1 MKEYFPQ
8 IGKIPFEG
16 PDSKNPMA
24 FHYYDAERIVA
35 GKTMKDWMRFAMA
48 WWHTLCAEGADQ
60 FGGGTK
66 IFPWNDGQDALVIAK
81 QKVDAGFEIM
91 QKLGINYF
99 CFHDVDLISEGN
111 IGLMEA
117 MKDFDVTKGNKF
129 ITFAVWYVRR
139 AINNYCINYGNL
151 VKKTNLSKTYHIIAQ
166 ATNKFI
172 QTEYRQ
178 PTLEELLEIVNKEHK
193 ADIKS
198 IEDIIDTKISSID
211 EGFNSEDDDA
221 VFGEMSLYN
230 SYSSSFNEYE
240 KISNDDFNNKL
251 ISSMLGK
258 LPEREKT
265 IIKLVFG
272 IGYYREYEL
281 QEIAEELGLTTERVR
296 QIKNSVIKDIKEK
309 YKNVMSNM

>member
-1 MKEYFPQ
+1 MVVNLKSPTTDYFERTETLTRYYEDIRKYDVMSEEKEVEMFNL
-8 IGKIPFEG
+8 F
-16 PDSKNPMA
+16 KNGNKQEQEYARNFIINANQRFVVAMA
-24 FHYYDAERIVA
+24 
-35 GKTMKDWMRFAMA
+35 KRFA
-48 WWHTLCAEGADQ
+48 TNENIL
-60 FGGGTK
+60 
-66 IFPWNDGQDALVIAK
+66 
-81 QKVDAGFEIM
+81 
-91 QKLGINYF
+91 
-99 CFHDVDLISEGN
+99 DLISEGN
-111 IGLMEA
+111 IGLIEA

-151 VKKTNLSKTYHIIAQ
+151 VKKTNLSKTYHVIAQ

-265 IIKLVFG
+265 IIKMVFG

-296 QIKNSVIKDIKEK
+296 QIKNSVIQEIKEK

>member
-1 MKEYFPQ
+1 MVVNLKSPTTDYFERTETLTRYYEDIRKYDVMSEEKEVEMF
-8 IGKIPFEG
+8 KLF
-16 PDSKNPMA
+16 KNGNKQEQEYARNFIINANQRFVVAMA
-24 FHYYDAERIVA
+24 
-35 GKTMKDWMRFAMA
+35 KRFA
-48 WWHTLCAEGADQ
+48 TNENIL
-60 FGGGTK
+60 
-66 IFPWNDGQDALVIAK
+66 
-81 QKVDAGFEIM
+81 
-91 QKLGINYF
+91 
-99 CFHDVDLISEGN
+99 DLISEGN
-111 IGLMEA
+111 IGLIEA

-151 VKKTNLSKTYHIIAQ
+151 VKKTNLSKTYHIVAQ

-240 KISNDDFNNKL
+240 KISNEDFNNKL

-265 IIKLVFG
+265 IIKMVFG

-296 QIKNSVIKDIKEK
+296 QIKNSVIKEIKEK
-309 YKNVMSNM
+309 YKHIMSDM

>member
-1 MKEYFPQ
+1 MVVNLKSPTTDYFERTETLTRYYEDIRKYDVMSEEKEVEMFNL
-8 IGKIPFEG
+8 F
-16 PDSKNPMA
+16 KNGNKQEQEYARNFIINANQRFVVAMA
-24 FHYYDAERIVA
+24 
-35 GKTMKDWMRFAMA
+35 KRFA
-48 WWHTLCAEGADQ
+48 TNENIL
-60 FGGGTK
+60 
-66 IFPWNDGQDALVIAK
+66 
-81 QKVDAGFEIM
+81 
-91 QKLGINYF
+91 
-99 CFHDVDLISEGN
+99 DLISEGN
-111 IGLMEA
+111 IGLIEA

-265 IIKLVFG
+265 IIKMVFG

-296 QIKNSVIKDIKEK
+296 QIKNSVIKEIKEK
-309 YKNVMSNM
+309 YKHIMSDM

>member
-1 MKEYFPQ
+1 MVVNLKSPTTDYFERTETLTRYYEDIRKYDVMSEEKEVEMFNL
-8 IGKIPFEG
+8 F
-16 PDSKNPMA
+16 KNGNKQEQEYARNFIINANQRFVVAMA
-24 FHYYDAERIVA
+24 
-35 GKTMKDWMRFAMA
+35 KRFA
-48 WWHTLCAEGADQ
+48 TNENIL
-60 FGGGTK
+60 
-66 IFPWNDGQDALVIAK
+66 
-81 QKVDAGFEIM
+81 
-91 QKLGINYF
+91 
-99 CFHDVDLISEGN
+99 DLISEGN
-111 IGLMEA
+111 IGLIEA
-117 MKDFDVTKGNKF
+117 MKDFDITKGNKF

-151 VKKTNLSKTYHIIAQ
+151 VKKTNLSKTYHVIAQ

-265 IIKLVFG
+265 VIKMVFG

-296 QIKNSVIKDIKEK
+296 QIKNSVIKEIKEK
-309 YKNVMSNM
+309 YKHIMSNM

>member
-1 MKEYFPQ
+1 MVVNLKSPTTDYFERTETLTRYYEDIRKYDVMSEEKEVEMFNL
-8 IGKIPFEG
+8 F
-16 PDSKNPMA
+16 KNGNKQEQEYARNFIINANQRFVVAMA
-24 FHYYDAERIVA
+24 
-35 GKTMKDWMRFAMA
+35 KRFA
-48 WWHTLCAEGADQ
+48 TNENIL
-60 FGGGTK
+60 
-66 IFPWNDGQDALVIAK
+66 
-81 QKVDAGFEIM
+81 
-91 QKLGINYF
+91 
-99 CFHDVDLISEGN
+99 DLISEGN
-111 IGLMEA
+111 IGLIEA

-151 VKKTNLSKTYHIIAQ
+151 VKKTNLSKTYHVIAQ

-221 VFGEMSLYN
+221 AFGEMSLYN

-265 IIKLVFG
+265 IIKMVFG

-296 QIKNSVIKDIKEK
+296 QIKNSVIQEIKEK

>member
-1 MKEYFPQ
+1 MVVNLKSPTTDYFERTETLTRYYEDIRKYDVMSEEKEVEMF
-8 IGKIPFEG
+8 KLF
-16 PDSKNPMA
+16 KNGNKQEQEYARNFIINANQRFVVAMA
-24 FHYYDAERIVA
+24 
-35 GKTMKDWMRFAMA
+35 KRFA
-48 WWHTLCAEGADQ
+48 TNENIL
-60 FGGGTK
+60 
-66 IFPWNDGQDALVIAK
+66 
-81 QKVDAGFEIM
+81 
-91 QKLGINYF
+91 
-99 CFHDVDLISEGN
+99 DLISEGN
-111 IGLMEA
+111 IGLIEA
-117 MKDFDVTKGNKF
+117 MKDFDITKGNKF

-258 LPEREKT
+258 LQEREKT
-265 IIKLVFG
+265 IIKMVFG

-296 QIKNSVIKDIKEK
+296 QIKNSVIKEIKEK

>member
-1 MKEYFPQ
+1 MVVNLKSPTTDYFERTETLTRYYEDIRKYDVMSEEKEVEMFNL
-8 IGKIPFEG
+8 F
-16 PDSKNPMA
+16 KNGNKQEQEYARNFIINANQRFVVAMA
-24 FHYYDAERIVA
+24 
-35 GKTMKDWMRFAMA
+35 KRFA
-48 WWHTLCAEGADQ
+48 TNENIL
-60 FGGGTK
+60 
-66 IFPWNDGQDALVIAK
+66 
-81 QKVDAGFEIM
+81 
-91 QKLGINYF
+91 
-99 CFHDVDLISEGN
+99 DLISEGN
-111 IGLMEA
+111 IGLIEA
-117 MKDFDVTKGNKF
+117 MKDFDITKGNKF

-151 VKKTNLSKTYHIIAQ
+151 VKKTNLSKTYHVIAQ

-258 LPEREKT
+258 LPDREKT
-265 IIKLVFG
+265 IIKMVFG

-296 QIKNSVIKDIKEK
+296 QIKNSVLKEIKEK
-309 YKNVMSNM
+309 YKNVMNDM

>member
-1 MKEYFPQ
+1 MVVNLKSPTTDYFERTETLTRYYEDIRKYDVMSEEKEVEMFNL
-8 IGKIPFEG
+8 F
-16 PDSKNPMA
+16 KNGNKQEQEYARNFIINANQRFVVAMA
-24 FHYYDAERIVA
+24 
-35 GKTMKDWMRFAMA
+35 KRFA
-48 WWHTLCAEGADQ
+48 TNENIL
-60 FGGGTK
+60 
-66 IFPWNDGQDALVIAK
+66 
-81 QKVDAGFEIM
+81 
-91 QKLGINYF
+91 
-99 CFHDVDLISEGN
+99 DLISEGN
-111 IGLMEA
+111 IGLIEA

-221 VFGEMSLYN
+221 AFGEMSLYN

-265 IIKLVFG
+265 IIKMVFG

-296 QIKNSVIKDIKEK
+296 QIKNSVIKEIKEK
-309 YKNVMSNM
+309 YKHIMSNV

>member
-1 MKEYFPQ
+1 MVVNLKSPTTDYFERTETLTRYYEDIRKYDVMSEEKEVEMF
-8 IGKIPFEG
+8 KLF
-16 PDSKNPMA
+16 KNGNKQEQEYARNFIINANQRFVVAMA
-24 FHYYDAERIVA
+24 
-35 GKTMKDWMRFAMA
+35 KRFA
-48 WWHTLCAEGADQ
+48 TNENIL
-60 FGGGTK
+60 
-66 IFPWNDGQDALVIAK
+66 
-81 QKVDAGFEIM
+81 
-91 QKLGINYF
+91 
-99 CFHDVDLISEGN
+99 DLISEGN

-251 ISSMLGK
+251 ISSMLGN

-265 IIKLVFG
+265 IIKMVFG

-296 QIKNSVIKDIKEK
+296 QIKNSVIKEIKEK
-309 YKNVMSNM
+309 YKHIMSNV

>member
-1 MKEYFPQ
+1 MVVNLKSPTTDYFERTETLTRYYEDIRKYDVMSEEKEVEMF
-8 IGKIPFEG
+8 KLF
-16 PDSKNPMA
+16 KNGNKQEQEYARNFIINANQRFVVAMA
-24 FHYYDAERIVA
+24 
-35 GKTMKDWMRFAMA
+35 KRFA
-48 WWHTLCAEGADQ
+48 TNENIL
-60 FGGGTK
+60 
-66 IFPWNDGQDALVIAK
+66 
-81 QKVDAGFEIM
+81 
-91 QKLGINYF
+91 
-99 CFHDVDLISEGN
+99 DLISEGN
-111 IGLMEA
+111 IGLIEA

-265 IIKLVFG
+265 IIKMVFG

-296 QIKNSVIKDIKEK
+296 QIKNSVIKEIKEK

>member
-1 MKEYFPQ
+1 MVVNLKSPTTDYFERTETLTRYYEDIRKYDVMSEEKEVEMFNL
-8 IGKIPFEG
+8 F
-16 PDSKNPMA
+16 KNGNKQEQEYARNFIINANQRFVVAMA
-24 FHYYDAERIVA
+24 
-35 GKTMKDWMRFAMA
+35 KRFA
-48 WWHTLCAEGADQ
+48 TNENIL
-60 FGGGTK
+60 
-66 IFPWNDGQDALVIAK
+66 
-81 QKVDAGFEIM
+81 
-91 QKLGINYF
+91 
-99 CFHDVDLISEGN
+99 DLISEGN
-111 IGLMEA
+111 IGLIEA

-151 VKKTNLSKTYHIIAQ
+151 VKKTNLSKTYHVIAQ

-221 VFGEMSLYN
+221 AFGEMSLYN

-265 IIKLVFG
+265 IIKMVFG

-296 QIKNSVIKDIKEK
+296 QIKNSVLKEIKEK
-309 YKNVMSNM
+309 YKNVMNDM

>member
-1 MKEYFPQ
+1 MVVNLKTGTSDYFSRTETLTRYYEDIRKYDVMSEEKEVEMFNL
-8 IGKIPFEG
+8 F
-16 PDSKNPMA
+16 KNGNKQEQEYARNFIINANQRFVVAMA
-24 FHYYDAERIVA
+24 
-35 GKTMKDWMRFAMA
+35 KRFA
-48 WWHTLCAEGADQ
+48 TNENIL
-60 FGGGTK
+60 
-66 IFPWNDGQDALVIAK
+66 
-81 QKVDAGFEIM
+81 
-91 QKLGINYF
+91 
-99 CFHDVDLISEGN
+99 DLISEGN
-111 IGLMEA
+111 IGLIEA
-117 MKDFDVTKGNKF
+117 MKDFDITKGNKF

-151 VKKTNLSKTYHIIAQ
+151 VKKTNLSKTYHVIAQ

-221 VFGEMSLYN
+221 AFGEMSLYN

-265 IIKLVFG
+265 IIKMVFG

-296 QIKNSVIKDIKEK
+296 QIKNSVLKEIKEK
-309 YKNVMSNM
+309 YKNVMNDM

>member
-1 MKEYFPQ
+1 MVVNLKSPTTDYFERTETLTRYYEDIRKYDVMSEEKEVEMFNL
-8 IGKIPFEG
+8 F
-16 PDSKNPMA
+16 KNGNKQEQEYARNFIINANQRFVVAMA
-24 FHYYDAERIVA
+24 
-35 GKTMKDWMRFAMA
+35 KRFA
-48 WWHTLCAEGADQ
+48 TNENIL
-60 FGGGTK
+60 
-66 IFPWNDGQDALVIAK
+66 
-81 QKVDAGFEIM
+81 
-91 QKLGINYF
+91 
-99 CFHDVDLISEGN
+99 DLISEGN
-111 IGLMEA
+111 IGLIEA

-151 VKKTNLSKTYHIIAQ
+151 VKKTNLSKTYHVIAQ

-265 IIKLVFG
+265 IIKMVFG

-296 QIKNSVIKDIKEK
+296 QIKNSVIKEIKEK
-309 YKNVMSNM
+309 YKHIMSNM

>member
-1 MKEYFPQ
+1 MVVNLKSPTTDYFERTETLTRYYEDIRKYDVMSEEKEVEMFNL
-8 IGKIPFEG
+8 F
-16 PDSKNPMA
+16 KNGNKQEQEYARNFIINANQRFVVAMA
-24 FHYYDAERIVA
+24 
-35 GKTMKDWMRFAMA
+35 KRFA
-48 WWHTLCAEGADQ
+48 TNENIL
-60 FGGGTK
+60 
-66 IFPWNDGQDALVIAK
+66 
-81 QKVDAGFEIM
+81 
-91 QKLGINYF
+91 
-99 CFHDVDLISEGN
+99 DLISEGN
-111 IGLMEA
+111 IGLIEA
-117 MKDFDVTKGNKF
+117 MKDFDITKGNKF

-151 VKKTNLSKTYHIIAQ
+151 VKKTNLSKTYHVIAQ

-251 ISSMLGK
+251 ISSMLGN

-265 IIKLVFG
+265 IIKMVFG

-296 QIKNSVIKDIKEK
+296 QIKNSVIKEIKEK
-309 YKNVMSNM
+309 YKHIMSDM

>member
-1 MKEYFPQ
+1 MVVNLKSPTTDYFERTETLTRYYEDIRKYDVMSEEKEVEMFNL
-8 IGKIPFEG
+8 F
-16 PDSKNPMA
+16 KNGNKQEQEYARNFIINANQRFVVAMA
-24 FHYYDAERIVA
+24 
-35 GKTMKDWMRFAMA
+35 KRFA
-48 WWHTLCAEGADQ
+48 TNENIL
-60 FGGGTK
+60 
-66 IFPWNDGQDALVIAK
+66 
-81 QKVDAGFEIM
+81 
-91 QKLGINYF
+91 
-99 CFHDVDLISEGN
+99 DLISEGN
-111 IGLMEA
+111 IGLIEA

-151 VKKTNLSKTYHIIAQ
+151 VKKTNLSKTYHVIAQ

-211 EGFNSEDDDA
+211 EGFNSDDDDA

-265 IIKLVFG
+265 IIKMVFG

-296 QIKNSVIKDIKEK
+296 QIKNSVLKEIKEK
-309 YKNVMSNM
+309 YKNVMNDM

>member
-1 MKEYFPQ
+1 MVVNLKSPTTDYFERTETLTRYYEDIRKYDVMSEEKEVEMF
-8 IGKIPFEG
+8 KLF
-16 PDSKNPMA
+16 KNGNKQEQEYARNFIINANQRFVVAMA
-24 FHYYDAERIVA
+24 
-35 GKTMKDWMRFAMA
+35 KRFA
-48 WWHTLCAEGADQ
+48 TNENIL
-60 FGGGTK
+60 
-66 IFPWNDGQDALVIAK
+66 
-81 QKVDAGFEIM
+81 
-91 QKLGINYF
+91 
-99 CFHDVDLISEGN
+99 DLISEGN
-111 IGLMEA
+111 IGLIEA

-178 PTLEELLEIVNKEHK
+178 PTLEELLEILNKEHK

-265 IIKLVFG
+265 VIKMVFG

-296 QIKNSVIKDIKEK
+296 QIKNSVIKEIKEK

>member
-1 MKEYFPQ
+1 MVVNLKSPTTDYFERTETLTRYYEDIRKYDVMSEEKEVEMF
-8 IGKIPFEG
+8 KLF
-16 PDSKNPMA
+16 KNGNKQEQEYARNFIINANQRFVVAMA
-24 FHYYDAERIVA
+24 
-35 GKTMKDWMRFAMA
+35 KRFA
-48 WWHTLCAEGADQ
+48 TNENIL
-60 FGGGTK
+60 
-66 IFPWNDGQDALVIAK
+66 
-81 QKVDAGFEIM
+81 
-91 QKLGINYF
+91 
-99 CFHDVDLISEGN
+99 DLISEGN
-111 IGLMEA
+111 IGLIEA

-178 PTLEELLEIVNKEHK
+178 PTLEELLEILNKEHK

-265 IIKLVFG
+265 IIKMVFG

-296 QIKNSVIKDIKEK
+296 QIKNSVIKEIKEK

>member
-1 MKEYFPQ
+1 MVVNLKSPTTDYFERTETLTRYYEDIRKYDVMSEEKEVEMFNL
-8 IGKIPFEG
+8 F
-16 PDSKNPMA
+16 KNGNKQEQEYARNFIINANQRFVVAMA
-24 FHYYDAERIVA
+24 
-35 GKTMKDWMRFAMA
+35 KRFA
-48 WWHTLCAEGADQ
+48 TNENIL
-60 FGGGTK
+60 
-66 IFPWNDGQDALVIAK
+66 
-81 QKVDAGFEIM
+81 
-91 QKLGINYF
+91 
-99 CFHDVDLISEGN
+99 DLISEGN
-111 IGLMEA
+111 IGLIEA
-117 MKDFDVTKGNKF
+117 MKDFDITKGNKF

-265 IIKLVFG
+265 IIKMVFG

-296 QIKNSVIKDIKEK
+296 QIKNSVIQEIKEK

>member
-1 MKEYFPQ
+1 MVVNLKSPTTDYFERTETLTRYYEDIRKYDVMSEEKEVEMFNL
-8 IGKIPFEG
+8 F
-16 PDSKNPMA
+16 KNGNKQEQEYARNFIINANQRFVVAMA
-24 FHYYDAERIVA
+24 
-35 GKTMKDWMRFAMA
+35 KRFA
-48 WWHTLCAEGADQ
+48 TNENIL
-60 FGGGTK
+60 
-66 IFPWNDGQDALVIAK
+66 
-81 QKVDAGFEIM
+81 
-91 QKLGINYF
+91 
-99 CFHDVDLISEGN
+99 DLISEGN
-111 IGLMEA
+111 IGLIEA
-117 MKDFDVTKGNKF
+117 MKDFDITKGNKF

-151 VKKTNLSKTYHIIAQ
+151 VKKTNLSKTYHVIAQ

-221 VFGEMSLYN
+221 AFGEMSLYN

-265 IIKLVFG
+265 IIKMVFG

-296 QIKNSVIKDIKEK
+296 QIKNSVLKEIKEK
-309 YKNVMSNM
+309 YKNVMNDM

>member
-1 MKEYFPQ
+1 MVVNLKSPTTDYFERTETLTRYYEDIRKYDVMSEEKEVEMFNL
-8 IGKIPFEG
+8 F
-16 PDSKNPMA
+16 KNGNKQEQEYARNFIINANQRFVVAMA
-24 FHYYDAERIVA
+24 
-35 GKTMKDWMRFAMA
+35 KRFA
-48 WWHTLCAEGADQ
+48 TNENIL
-60 FGGGTK
+60 
-66 IFPWNDGQDALVIAK
+66 
-81 QKVDAGFEIM
+81 
-91 QKLGINYF
+91 
-99 CFHDVDLISEGN
+99 DLISEGN
-111 IGLMEA
+111 IGLIEA

-265 IIKLVFG
+265 IIKMVFG

-296 QIKNSVIKDIKEK
+296 QIKNSVLKEIKEK

>member
-1 MKEYFPQ
+1 MVVNLKSPTTDYFERTETLTRYYEDIRKYDVMSEEKEVEMFNL
-8 IGKIPFEG
+8 F
-16 PDSKNPMA
+16 KNGNKQEQEYARNFIINANQRFVVAMA
-24 FHYYDAERIVA
+24 
-35 GKTMKDWMRFAMA
+35 KRFA
-48 WWHTLCAEGADQ
+48 TNENIL
-60 FGGGTK
+60 
-66 IFPWNDGQDALVIAK
+66 
-81 QKVDAGFEIM
+81 
-91 QKLGINYF
+91 
-99 CFHDVDLISEGN
+99 DLISEGN
-111 IGLMEA
+111 IGLIEA
-117 MKDFDVTKGNKF
+117 MKDFDITKGNKF

-151 VKKTNLSKTYHIIAQ
+151 VKKTNLSKTYHVIAQ

-221 VFGEMSLYN
+221 AFGEMSLYN

-265 IIKLVFG
+265 IIKMVFG

-296 QIKNSVIKDIKEK
+296 QIKNSVIQEIKEK

>member
-1 MKEYFPQ
+1 MVVNLKSPTTDYFERTETLTRYYEDIRKYDVMSEEKEVEMFNL
-8 IGKIPFEG
+8 F
-16 PDSKNPMA
+16 KNGNKQEQEYARNFIINANQRFVVAMA
-24 FHYYDAERIVA
+24 
-35 GKTMKDWMRFAMA
+35 KRFA
-48 WWHTLCAEGADQ
+48 TNENIL
-60 FGGGTK
+60 
-66 IFPWNDGQDALVIAK
+66 
-81 QKVDAGFEIM
+81 
-91 QKLGINYF
+91 
-99 CFHDVDLISEGN
+99 DLISEGN
-111 IGLMEA
+111 IGLIEA

-151 VKKTNLSKTYHIIAQ
+151 VKKTNLSKTYHVIAQ

-265 IIKLVFG
+265 IIKMVFG

>member
-1 MKEYFPQ
+1 MVVNLKSPTTDYFERTETLTRYYEDIRKYDVMSEEKEVEMF
-8 IGKIPFEG
+8 KLF
-16 PDSKNPMA
+16 KNGNKQEQEYARNFIINANQRFVVAMA
-24 FHYYDAERIVA
+24 
-35 GKTMKDWMRFAMA
+35 KRFA
-48 WWHTLCAEGADQ
+48 TNENIL
-60 FGGGTK
+60 
-66 IFPWNDGQDALVIAK
+66 
-81 QKVDAGFEIM
+81 
-91 QKLGINYF
+91 
-99 CFHDVDLISEGN
+99 DLISEGN
-111 IGLMEA
+111 IGLIEA

-251 ISSMLGK
+251 ISSMLGN

-265 IIKLVFG
+265 IIKMVFG

-296 QIKNSVIKDIKEK
+296 QIKNSVIKEIKEK
-309 YKNVMSNM
+309 YKHIMSNV

>member
-1 MKEYFPQ
+1 MVVNLKSPTTDYFERTETLTRYYEDIRKYDVMSEEKEVEMF
-8 IGKIPFEG
+8 KLF
-16 PDSKNPMA
+16 KNGNKQEQEYARNFIINANQRFVVAMA
-24 FHYYDAERIVA
+24 
-35 GKTMKDWMRFAMA
+35 KRFA
-48 WWHTLCAEGADQ
+48 TNENIL
-60 FGGGTK
+60 
-66 IFPWNDGQDALVIAK
+66 
-81 QKVDAGFEIM
+81 
-91 QKLGINYF
+91 
-99 CFHDVDLISEGN
+99 DLISEGN
-111 IGLMEA
+111 IGLIEA

-265 IIKLVFG
+265 IIKMVFG

-296 QIKNSVIKDIKEK
+296 QIKNSVIQEIKEK

>member
-1 MKEYFPQ
+1 MVVNLKSPTTDYFERTETLTRYYEDIRKYDVMSEEKEVEMFNL
-8 IGKIPFEG
+8 F
-16 PDSKNPMA
+16 KNGNKQEQEYARNFIINANQRFVVAMA
-24 FHYYDAERIVA
+24 
-35 GKTMKDWMRFAMA
+35 KRFA
-48 WWHTLCAEGADQ
+48 TNENIL
-60 FGGGTK
+60 
-66 IFPWNDGQDALVIAK
+66 
-81 QKVDAGFEIM
+81 
-91 QKLGINYF
+91 
-99 CFHDVDLISEGN
+99 DLISEGN
-111 IGLMEA
+111 IGLIEA

-265 IIKLVFG
+265 IIKMVFG

-296 QIKNSVIKDIKEK
+296 QIKNSVLKEIKEK
-309 YKNVMSNM
+309 YKNVMNDM

>member
-1 MKEYFPQ
+1 MVVNLKSPTTDYFERTETLTRYYEDIRKYDVMSEEKEVEMF
-8 IGKIPFEG
+8 KLF
-16 PDSKNPMA
+16 KNGNKQEQEYARNFIINANQRFVVAMA
-24 FHYYDAERIVA
+24 
-35 GKTMKDWMRFAMA
+35 KRFA
-48 WWHTLCAEGADQ
+48 TNENIL
-60 FGGGTK
+60 
-66 IFPWNDGQDALVIAK
+66 
-81 QKVDAGFEIM
+81 
-91 QKLGINYF
+91 
-99 CFHDVDLISEGN
+99 DLISEGN
-111 IGLMEA
+111 IGLIEA
-117 MKDFDVTKGNKF
+117 MKDFDITKGNKF

-151 VKKTNLSKTYHIIAQ
+151 VKKTNLSKTYHIVAQ

-265 IIKLVFG
+265 IIKMVFG

-296 QIKNSVIKDIKEK
+296 QIKNSVIQEIKEK

>member
-1 MKEYFPQ
+1 MVVNLKSPTTDYFERTETLTRYYEDIRKYDVMSEEKEVEMFNL
-8 IGKIPFEG
+8 F
-16 PDSKNPMA
+16 KNGNKQEQEYARNFIINANQRFVVAMA
-24 FHYYDAERIVA
+24 
-35 GKTMKDWMRFAMA
+35 KRFA
-48 WWHTLCAEGADQ
+48 TNENIL
-60 FGGGTK
+60 
-66 IFPWNDGQDALVIAK
+66 
-81 QKVDAGFEIM
+81 
-91 QKLGINYF
+91 
-99 CFHDVDLISEGN
+99 DLISEGN
-111 IGLMEA
+111 IGLIEA

-151 VKKTNLSKTYHIIAQ
+151 VKKTNLSKTYHVIAQ

-221 VFGEMSLYN
+221 AFGEMSLYN

-265 IIKLVFG
+265 IIKMIFG

-296 QIKNSVIKDIKEK
+296 QIKNSVLKEIKEK
-309 YKNVMSNM
+309 YKNVMNDM

>member
-1 MKEYFPQ
+1 MVVNLKSPTTDYFERTETLTRYYEDIRKYDVMSEEKEVEMF
-8 IGKIPFEG
+8 KLF
-16 PDSKNPMA
+16 KNGNKQEQKYARNFIINANQRFVVAMA
-24 FHYYDAERIVA
+24 
-35 GKTMKDWMRFAMA
+35 KRFA
-48 WWHTLCAEGADQ
+48 TNENIL
-60 FGGGTK
+60 
-66 IFPWNDGQDALVIAK
+66 
-81 QKVDAGFEIM
+81 
-91 QKLGINYF
+91 
-99 CFHDVDLISEGN
+99 DLISEGN

-251 ISSMLGK
+251 ISSMLGN

-265 IIKLVFG
+265 IIKMVFG

-296 QIKNSVIKDIKEK
+296 QIKNSVIKEIKEK

>member
-1 MKEYFPQ
+1 MVVNLKSPTTDYFERTETLTRYYEDIRKYDVMSEEKEVEMFNL
-8 IGKIPFEG
+8 F
-16 PDSKNPMA
+16 KNGNKQEQEYARNFIINANQRFVVAMA
-24 FHYYDAERIVA
+24 
-35 GKTMKDWMRFAMA
+35 KRFA
-48 WWHTLCAEGADQ
+48 TNENIL
-60 FGGGTK
+60 
-66 IFPWNDGQDALVIAK
+66 
-81 QKVDAGFEIM
+81 
-91 QKLGINYF
+91 
-99 CFHDVDLISEGN
+99 DLISEGN
-111 IGLMEA
+111 IGLIEA
-117 MKDFDVTKGNKF
+117 MKDFDITKGNKF

-151 VKKTNLSKTYHIIAQ
+151 VKKTNLSKTYHVIAQ

-265 IIKLVFG
+265 IIKMVFG

-296 QIKNSVIKDIKEK
+296 QIKNSVIKEIKEK
-309 YKNVMSNM
+309 YKNVMNDM

>member
-1 MKEYFPQ
+1 MVVNLKSPTTDYFERTETLTRYYEDIRKYDVMSEEKEVEMFNL
-8 IGKIPFEG
+8 F
-16 PDSKNPMA
+16 KNGNKQEQEYARNFIINANQRFVVAMA
-24 FHYYDAERIVA
+24 
-35 GKTMKDWMRFAMA
+35 KRFA
-48 WWHTLCAEGADQ
+48 TNENIL
-60 FGGGTK
+60 
-66 IFPWNDGQDALVIAK
+66 
-81 QKVDAGFEIM
+81 
-91 QKLGINYF
+91 
-99 CFHDVDLISEGN
+99 DLISEGN
-111 IGLMEA
+111 IGLIEA

-193 ADIKS
+193 TDIKS

-265 IIKLVFG
+265 IIKMVFG

-296 QIKNSVIKDIKEK
+296 QIKNSVIQEIKEK

>member
-1 MKEYFPQ
+1 MVVNLKSPTTDYFERTETLTRYYEDIRKYDVMSEEKEVEMF
-8 IGKIPFEG
+8 KLF
-16 PDSKNPMA
+16 KNGNKQEQEYARNFIINANQRFVVAMA
-24 FHYYDAERIVA
+24 
-35 GKTMKDWMRFAMA
+35 KRFA
-48 WWHTLCAEGADQ
+48 TNENIL
-60 FGGGTK
+60 
-66 IFPWNDGQDALVIAK
+66 
-81 QKVDAGFEIM
+81 
-91 QKLGINYF
+91 
-99 CFHDVDLISEGN
+99 DLISEGN
-111 IGLMEA
+111 IGLIEA

-151 VKKTNLSKTYHIIAQ
+151 VKKTNLSKTYHVIAQ

-265 IIKLVFG
+265 IIKMVFG

-296 QIKNSVIKDIKEK
+296 QIKNSVIKEIKEK

>member
-1 MKEYFPQ
+1 MVVNLKSPTTDYFERTETLTRYYEDIRKYDVMSEEKEVEMFNL
-8 IGKIPFEG
+8 F
-16 PDSKNPMA
+16 KNGNKQEQEYARNFIINANQRFVVAMA
-24 FHYYDAERIVA
+24 
-35 GKTMKDWMRFAMA
+35 KRFA
-48 WWHTLCAEGADQ
+48 TNENIL
-60 FGGGTK
+60 
-66 IFPWNDGQDALVIAK
+66 
-81 QKVDAGFEIM
+81 
-91 QKLGINYF
+91 
-99 CFHDVDLISEGN
+99 DLISEGN
-111 IGLMEA
+111 IGLIEA

-151 VKKTNLSKTYHIIAQ
+151 VKKTNLSKTYHVIAQ

-265 IIKLVFG
+265 IIKMVFG

-296 QIKNSVIKDIKEK
+296 QIKNSVLKEIKEK

>member
-1 MKEYFPQ
+1 MVVNLKSPTTDYFERTETLTRYYEDIRKYDVMSEEKEVEMFNL
-8 IGKIPFEG
+8 F
-16 PDSKNPMA
+16 KNGNKQEQEYARNFIINANQRFVVAMA
-24 FHYYDAERIVA
+24 
-35 GKTMKDWMRFAMA
+35 KRFA
-48 WWHTLCAEGADQ
+48 TNENIL
-60 FGGGTK
+60 
-66 IFPWNDGQDALVIAK
+66 
-81 QKVDAGFEIM
+81 
-91 QKLGINYF
+91 
-99 CFHDVDLISEGN
+99 DLISEGN
-111 IGLMEA
+111 IGLIEA
-117 MKDFDVTKGNKF
+117 MKDFDITKGNKF

-221 VFGEMSLYN
+221 VFGDMSLYN

-265 IIKLVFG
+265 IIKMVFG

-296 QIKNSVIKDIKEK
+296 QIKNSVIKEIKEK
-309 YKNVMSNM
+309 YKNVMNNM

>member
-1 MKEYFPQ
+1 MVVNLKSPTTDYFERTETLTRYYEDIRKYDVMSDEKEVELFNL
-8 IGKIPFEG
+8 F
-16 PDSKNPMA
+16 KNGNKQEQEYARNFIINANQRFVVAMA
-24 FHYYDAERIVA
+24 
-35 GKTMKDWMRFAMA
+35 KRFA
-48 WWHTLCAEGADQ
+48 TNENIL
-60 FGGGTK
+60 
-66 IFPWNDGQDALVIAK
+66 
-81 QKVDAGFEIM
+81 
-91 QKLGINYF
+91 
-99 CFHDVDLISEGN
+99 DLISEGN
-111 IGLMEA
+111 IGLIEA
-117 MKDFDVTKGNKF
+117 MKDFDITKGNKF

-221 VFGEMSLYN
+221 AFGEMSLYN

-265 IIKLVFG
+265 IIKMVFG

-296 QIKNSVIKDIKEK
+296 QIKNSVIKEIKEK

>member
-1 MKEYFPQ
+1 MVVNLKSPTTDYFERTETLTRYYEDIRKYDVMSEEKEVEMFNL
-8 IGKIPFEG
+8 F
-16 PDSKNPMA
+16 KNGNKQEQEYARNFIINANQRFVVAMA
-24 FHYYDAERIVA
+24 
-35 GKTMKDWMRFAMA
+35 KRFA
-48 WWHTLCAEGADQ
+48 TNENIL
-60 FGGGTK
+60 
-66 IFPWNDGQDALVIAK
+66 
-81 QKVDAGFEIM
+81 
-91 QKLGINYF
+91 
-99 CFHDVDLISEGN
+99 DLISEGN
-111 IGLMEA
+111 IGLIEA

-151 VKKTNLSKTYHIIAQ
+151 VKKTNLSKTYHVIAQ

-265 IIKLVFG
+265 VIKMVFG

-296 QIKNSVIKDIKEK
+296 QIKNSVIKEIKEK
-309 YKNVMSNM
+309 YKHIMSNM